1 MWAESKG
8 VFEIVVIMTVQNAF
22 LIEIDQNE
30 VFLFLKNYFWHQYI
44 KKIWKYKKNYV
55 KQKQF

>member
-30 VFLFLKNYFWHQYI
+30 VFLFLKNSFWHQYI
-44 KKIWKYKKNYV
+44 
-55 KQKQF
+55 